1 MHKEQPMTS
10 QINPNNIDGNYP
22 VAGQPNNTQGMRDN
36 FTNTK
41 TNLQFAADEIS
52 DLQSKVVLK
61 AALTGTTLDNNMNGG
76 VITDVK
82 LNDVSYSYLP
92 IVATSGSIDI
102 DYSAAGFQQI
112 NPSAPVSLSFSNWP
126 VTNSAGSVRVAFNV
140 TNVSQ
145 TLTLPAAVTLGTTG
159 VQGYSG
165 GVITFAAV
173 GIYQFEFSTTDNG
186 TTVTMRDLSRPLAL
200 YTNAFGYTAGA
211 GGTVSQT
218 SNKSTTVVLNEPSG
232 EITMQNST
240 LNAATTVSFTLTN
253 STIGA
258 RDVMIINLV
267 GGGTAG
273 AYTFGANC
281 TSGSAVVTVRNVT
294 AGNLGEALV
303 LRYAVIKGSIA

>member
-1 MHKEQPMTS
+1 MTS

-41 TNLQFAADEIS
+41 TNLQFAADEIT
-52 DLQSKVVLK
+52 DLQSKVLLK
-61 AALTGTTLDNNMNGG
+61 SGLIGTTLDNNMNDGL
-76 VITDVK
+76 IYAVK
-82 LNDVSYSYLP
+82 LQDVSYTYVP

-102 DYSAAGFQQI
+102 DYAAGQYQRI
-112 NPSAPVSLSFSNWP
+112 NPVAPVSLSFSNWP
-126 VTNSAGSVRVAFNV
+126 ITNSAGSAVLAFNV

-165 GVITFAAV
+165 GVITFAAT
-173 GIYQFEFSTTDNG
+173 GIYQFEFSTVDNG
-186 TTVTMRDLSRPLAL
+186 TTVTMRDLSRPLAA

-211 GGTVSQT
+211 GGAVSQT
-218 SNKSTTVVLNEPSG
+218 VNKSTAVELNEPSG
-232 EITMQNST
+232 EITMQNTT

-253 STIGA
+253 STISA

-273 AYTFGANC
+273 AYGLGANC
-281 TSGSAVVTVRNVT
+281 TTGSAVVTVRNIT

-303 LRYAVIKGSIA
+303 LRFAVIKGSIT

>member
-1 MHKEQPMTS
+1 
-10 QINPNNIDGNYP
+10 
-22 VAGQPNNTQGMRDN
+22 MRDN

-41 TNLQFAADEIS
+41 TNFQFAADEITN
-52 DLQSKVVLK
+52 LQNNVVLK
-61 AALTGTTLDNNMNGG
+61 AALPGTTLDNNMNDGLLYA
-76 VITDVK
+76 VK
-82 LNDVSYSYLP
+82 LQDVSYTYIPLT
-92 IVATSGSIDI
+92 ATSGSIAI
-102 DYSAAGFQQI
+102 DYAAAQFQQI
-112 NPSAPVSLSFSNWP
+112 NTTGSVSLSFTNWP
-126 VTNSAGSVRVAFNV
+126 ASGTAGTIQVAVNV
-140 TNVSQ
+140 TNTAY
-145 TLTLPAAVTLGTTG
+145 TLTLPGAVTLGTTG

-173 GIYQFEFSTTDNG
+173 GIYQFEFSTNDNG

-218 SNKSTTVVLNEPSG
+218 SNKSTTVVLNKPSG

-281 TSGSAVVTVRNVT
+281 TTGSATVTVRNVT
-294 AGNLGEALV
+294 AGNLSEALV
-303 LRYAVIKGSIA
+303 LRYAVIKGSVT

>member
-1 MHKEQPMTS
+1 M
-10 QINPNNIDGNYP
+10 NDG
-22 VAGQPNNTQGMRDN
+22 
-36 FTNTK
+36 
-41 TNLQFAADEIS
+41 LIFA
-52 DLQSKVVLK
+52 
-61 AALTGTTLDNNMNGG
+61 
-76 VITDVK
+76 VK
-82 LNDVSYSYLP
+82 LQDVSYTYIP
-92 IVATSGSIDI
+92 VVATAGSINI
-102 DYSAAGFQQI
+102 DYSAGQFQQI
-112 NPSAPVSLSFSNWP
+112 NPSAPVSLNFTNWP
-126 VTNSAGSVRVAFNV
+126 VTNSAGVVTVAFNV

-159 VQGYSG
+159 VQGYTG
-165 GVITFAAV
+165 GVITFAAT
-173 GIYQFEFSTTDNG
+173 GLYQFEFSTVDNG
-186 TTVTMRDLSRPLAL
+186 TTVTMRDLSRPLSL

-303 LRYAVIKGSIA
+303 LRYAVIKGSIT